1 MWKTS
6 SVADELFEVMQQQ
19 LLTKQASDNTR
30 ELSKIAQAVDF
41 LNQAAEI
48 LDRANMT
55 EAANDLTKILEGLV
69 VKWLPKAMNG

>member
-69 VKWLPKAMNG
+69 VK